1 MDEQIKLKLSNI
13 TNKNNSG
20 VSSFSLIY
28 SGKKLDGLEVSYQ
41 IISALKA
48 ETFLILELNST
59 LLNMGANDKMVLASK
74 FKEELQ
80 NFGIQFISKK
90 IMDNEKR
97 RVLSISLEGK
107 KIEGFEIYALIPN
120 EIWCDQEF
128 KKVIPKVG
136 VRYYLPFE
144 NSEGNLPAFVDLD
157 EEEKLKVSKMVIFDN
172 TLLASMG
179 IITTRLTKTDIE
191 QLLVN

>member
-59 LLNMGANDKMVLASK
+59 LLNMGANDKMVLASE

-80 NFGIQFISKK
+80 YFGIQFISKK

-136 VRYYLPFE
+136 ARYYLPFE